1 MTATARQKRRDK
13 LIQLIQLT
21 ASDDIAAEQYERLA
35 PAASAADARRP
46 AVRRHPGNVTA
57 RRPDTERK
65 QSETRSVLLS
75 STGAERGT
83 LTPVKHRWVLTSI
96 PGP

>member
-35 PAASAADARRP
+35 PASAADARRP

-65 QSETRSVLLS
+65 QSETRSVFLS
-75 STGAERGT
+75 STGAKRGT
-83 LTPVKHRWVLTSI
+83 LTPVKHRWLLTSI